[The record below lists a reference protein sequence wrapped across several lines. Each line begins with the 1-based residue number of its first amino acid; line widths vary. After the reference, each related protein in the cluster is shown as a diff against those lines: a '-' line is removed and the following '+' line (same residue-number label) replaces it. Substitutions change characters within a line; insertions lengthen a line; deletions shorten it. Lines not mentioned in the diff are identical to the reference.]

1 MDANVVAELEK
12 AGVQVDDPKRLFIP
26 VERDEQ
32 GRVKPVGDEVPV
44 RFGDITAHVHLQP
57 VAKLWT
63 GDKQPP
69 NFNKPPFF
77 EYEPFF
83 FLIEATAAGF
93 CRDTRHAENDQEFAQ
108 LYRHLARRPDGQ
120 HKNPLFSH
128 LRAAARLYMSLRDV
142 SQAEFEAVAQRLHQ
156 SANTY
161 SAHVGSQNYFLNVLR
176 QVLGA

>member
-93 CRDTRHAENDQEFAQ
+93 CRDTRHAENDQEF
-108 LYRHLARRPDGQ
+108 
-120 HKNPLFSH
+120 
-128 LRAAARLYMSLRDV
+128 
-142 SQAEFEAVAQRLHQ
+142 
-156 SANTY
+156 
-161 SAHVGSQNYFLNVLR
+161 
-176 QVLGA
+176 